1 MNIKEDFERL
11 KTKIMYNDF
20 LRTFIIIGLVA
31 FACLIIYIVGKYTG
45 KFFATI

>member
-11 KTKIMYNDF
+11 KTTIMYNDF

-31 FACLIIYIVGKYTG
+31 LASLIIYTAGKCVGE
-45 KFFATI
+45 FFATV